1 MRLVTEAT
9 GAWINEIPERIRSN
23 YPEIRDANFWQ
34 LFEACRNYSMLHI
47 SGFLNLYNSVRYIK
61 ANQLPGDFVECGCF
75 LGGASIFM
83 SLLRDQLGLED
94 KTIWL
99 FDSFEGF
106 PNNEKDRL
114 IPNGVE
120 MTSIRYDN
128 FQESVRRN
136 FQEVNP
142 GCKNL
147 VFVQGFVEKT
157 IPATNIG
164 AISLLRLDTDFYLS
178 TKAELEG
185 LYSRLVRG
193 GVLIVDDY
201 GVFEGAQHA
210 TDEFFS
216 GLQSPP
222 MLNRIDQA
230 VWAGVKP

>member
-9 GAWINEIPERIRSN
+9 GAWINDVPERIRSN
-23 YPEIRDANFWQ
+23 YPEILDANFWQ
-34 LFEACRNYSMLHI
+34 LFEACRAYSMLHI
-47 SGFLNLYNSVRYIK
+47 PGFLNLYNSVRYIK
-61 ANQLPGDFVECGCF
+61 ANQIPGDFVECGCF

-83 SLLRDQLGLED
+83 SLLRNQLGMED
-94 KTIWL
+94 KTLWL

-106 PNNEKDRL
+106 PNDETDRL
-114 IPNGVE
+114 IPNGVA
-120 MTSIRYDN
+120 MKSIRYAN
-128 FQESVRRN
+128 FQESVRQN
-136 FQEVNP
+136 FEDINP
-142 GCKNL
+142 NCKNL
-147 VFVQGFVEKT
+147 VFVEGFVEKT

-164 AISLLRLDTDFYLS
+164 AIALLRLDTDFYLS

-201 GVFEGAQHA
+201 GVFEGAQRA

-216 GLQSPP
+216 KLQSPP